1 MDWRVERP
9 ASALDNVD
17 PRLRRFW
24 HPVALATDPVPDAV
38 ELLGRTEHTA
48 EGRLV
53 RHLGLWW
60 FAPEPPAAPLP
71 EVPEHAE
78 APFVAVHSPP
88 QVWSSS
94 AAQMADNFLD
104 IGHIPW
110 LHRDSFA
117 DPDDDTVP
125 RLSPERAAHGFRA
138 SYRHRTQRLH
148 GPGSGRRQMTL
159 WFTAPFCVMMR
170 LEYLD
175 DDATITAAFFL
186 QPVDEEH
193 TRLFAVNWRDDI
205 HDGRCTPAET
215 IAFQQQVGAEDRH
228 MLEQLPAKWLPL
240 DLRCEVHTRA
250 DATTVEM
257 RRTLARVLDE
267 ATSVGATAPTTDLR
281 TAAPPSST

>member
-1 MDWRVERP
+1 MIGGRIGWRTERP

-17 PRLRRFW
+17 ARLRPFW
-24 HPVALATDPVPDAV
+24 HPVARSDGPAPDLV
-38 ELLGRTEHTA
+38 ELLGETVATGD
-48 EGRLV
+48 GRLTS
-53 RHLGLWW
+53 HLGLWW
-60 FAPEPPAAPLP
+60 FAPEAPLAPLP
-71 EVPEHAE
+71 DVPEHADDR
-78 APFVAVHSPP
+78 FVAVHSPP
-88 QVWSSS
+88 EVWSSS

-104 IGHIPW
+104 VGHIPW

-125 RLSPERAAHGFRA
+125 RLSPVRDDHGFRA
-138 SYRHRTQRLH
+138 TYRHRTQRLH
-148 GPGSGRRQMTL
+148 GEGSGRRRMTL

-186 QPVDEEH
+186 QPLDAAR

-205 HDGRCTPAET
+205 ADGRCTPAAT
-215 IAFQQQVGAEDRH
+215 IAFQQQVGAEDRL

-240 DLRCEVHTRA
+240 DLRCEVHTKA

-257 RRTLARVLDE
+257 RRTLARVL
-267 ATSVGATAPTTDLR
+267 GATPANSHDAPR
-281 TAAPPSST
+281 RS